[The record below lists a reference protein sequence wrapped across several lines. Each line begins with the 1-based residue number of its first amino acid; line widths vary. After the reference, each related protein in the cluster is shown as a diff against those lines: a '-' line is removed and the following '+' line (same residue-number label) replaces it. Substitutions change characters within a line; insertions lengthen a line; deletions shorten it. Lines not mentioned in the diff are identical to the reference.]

1 MFYVRIGG
9 ALVAPFFLVM
19 CIRDL
24 VLYDYVT
31 CGCEGL
37 ALTRILELWH

>member
-9 ALVAPFFLVM
+9 AVVAPFFWVM
-19 CIRDL
+19 CIRVL
-24 VLYDYVT
+24 VLQDCVT

-37 ALTRILELWH
+37 ALTMILELWH